1 MDLILGPLKFWN
13 ISIVLISVTL
23 TLATRPADSAVSLCW
38 NGRFRSS
45 SFSVAAT
52 SSSAPVW
59 SHCYASLLHFHHLNF
74 DRIKSLSQLVFESLV
89 CLSSNSHCVLKIN
102 STLKT
107 YFFKKN
113 FFDWRIIA
121 LQCCIS
127 FSLEGWDVR
136 RGLRRRGYMY
146 TCGSFMYGRNSC
158 NTAKQ
163 LSSNQ
168 KNFFLKK

>member
-23 TLATRPADSAVSLCW
+23 TLATPPADSAVSLCW

-107 YFFKKN
+107 YFLKKN
-113 FFDWRIIA
+113 FFNWRIIA

-127 FSLEGWDVR
+127 FCRTWMSHR
-136 RGLRRRGYMY
+136 YAY
-146 TCGSFMYGRNSC
+146 IPSFLS
-158 NTAKQ
+158 
-163 LSSNQ
+163 LSSH
-168 KNFFLKK
+168 LIPLGWAPCAI